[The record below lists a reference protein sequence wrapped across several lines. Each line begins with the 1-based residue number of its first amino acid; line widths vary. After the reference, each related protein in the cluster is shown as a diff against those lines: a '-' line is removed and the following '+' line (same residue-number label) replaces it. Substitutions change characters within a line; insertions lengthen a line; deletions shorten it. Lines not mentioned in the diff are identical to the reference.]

1 MNKAETFLDMNY
13 KEWKAKYKPI
23 QNGENGFWFD
33 DPEQLKTFDPKQ
45 IWTWVS
51 EGDSDWIYNGYR
63 WINRLSYLVTE
74 VAWQEG
80 EDICVVVRET
90 N

>member
-13 KEWKAKYKPI
+13 KEWEAKYKPI
-23 QNGENGFWFD
+23 ASEDGSWFHD
-33 DPEQLKTFDPKQ
+33 DAEKLKTFDPKQ

-90 N
+90 K